1 MHNTE
6 YIEQQTEEDLEFEI
20 TDLDPSDHVGS
31 NTNSWLDTTLLAWQ
45 RLPLKR
51 RRWRL
56 ASALGLLLL
65 LAMLFSLNKASL
77 SRPRSLLHSSSAAS
91 LATPSFPQ
99 QDGIACLTDA
109 AWSPDS
115 QFIAVLGYTQDCP
128 QDEYVPGIVNLYN
141 VHSHHLMKQLHPDEA
156 IRRVLNGSLAFQGR
170 PFGQQPPVSGNKA
183 PALVLFYVHV
193 TWSPDGQ
200 RLAFTFEIALRQ
212 PLLHGVVLMNSND
225 TNAQVLL
232 QHQSASA
239 PLYAEWDT
247 QQTGSDPLN
256 ASPTAPSF
264 TPAPPALAYHWSTGG
279 TLVPETLLTDNQ
291 VPVAPQPGP
300 IGSPDGNTSF
310 TIWQPG
316 LAHIISLGGSFR
328 AYAWS
333 TDFAAW
339 SPGGRYLVDGIGL
352 SGLVQP
358 PGRLFPGYKAF
369 IASRIMQAPLL
380 PVHDAT
386 FLQVIQAATAIAW
399 SPNGRLLAAY
409 NARNI
414 VDLYDC
420 TNGRKLASL
429 LIHSSYAAPPVGAIA
444 MRWSPD
450 GSRLLLSSVP
460 WGLVYLWSPE
470 QLS

>member
-1 MHNTE
+1 MHDTD
-6 YIEQQTEEDLEFEI
+6 YIEQQTEEDIELEI
-20 TDLDPSDHVGS
+20 TDLDQSDHVGS
-31 NTNSWLDTTLLAWQ
+31 NTTCWLASKLLAWQ
-45 RLPLKR
+45 RLPPRR

-56 ASALGLLLL
+56 GSALGVLLLL
-65 LAMLFSLNKASL
+65 VTFFGLNKGAF
-77 SRPRSLLHSSSAAS
+77 SRPISLLHSPAGAA
-91 LATPSFPQ
+91 LATPSLLQ
-99 QDGIACLTDA
+99 QDGIACLADA

-115 QFIAVLGYTQDCP
+115 QFIAVLGYTQNCP

-156 IRRVLNGSLAFQGR
+156 IRRVLNGSLASQGR

-193 TWSPDGQ
+193 IWSPDGQ
-200 RLAFTFEIALRQ
+200 RLAFTFDIALRQ
-212 PLLHGVVLMNSND
+212 PLLHGVVLMNSDD

-232 QHQSASA
+232 QYQSASA
-239 PLYAEWDT
+239 PLNAEWDT

-256 ASPTAPSF
+256 TSPTAPSF
-264 TPAPPALAYHWSTGG
+264 KPVPPALAYHWGTGG
-279 TLVPETLLTDNQ
+279 ILVPETLLTDNQ

-300 IGSPDGNTSF
+300 VGSPDGNTSF

-316 LAHIISLGGSFR
+316 LAHVISLGGSFR

-352 SGLVQP
+352 TGLVQP

-369 IASRIMQAPLL
+369 IASRIVQAPLL

-399 SPNGRLLAAY
+399 SPAGRILAAY
-409 NARNI
+409 TARNI

-420 TNGRKLASL
+420 TSGRKLASL
-429 LIHSSYAAPPVGAIA
+429 LLHSSYAAPSVGAIA

-460 WGLVYLWSPE
+460 WGLVSLWSPE

>member
-1 MHNTE
+1 MAHPPPLIHSRPYGIVKWNQGPASSVDAYWGRCDLGEKCEEAAMHDTD
-6 YIEQQTEEDLEFEI
+6 YIEQQTAEDIEFEI
-20 TDLDPSDHVGS
+20 TDLDPSEHVGS
-31 NTNSWLDTTLLAWQ
+31 NTTSWFDTRLLAWQ
-45 RLPLKR
+45 RLPPR
-51 RRWRL
+51 RRHWRL
-56 ASALGLLLL
+56 ASALGVVLLLVT
-65 LAMLFSLNKASL
+65 FVNLNKGAF
-77 SRPRSLLHSSSAAS
+77 SRPRSLLHSPAVVT

-99 QDGIACLTDA
+99 QDGIACLADA

-115 QFIAVLGYTQDCP
+115 QFVAVLGYTQDCP

-200 RLAFTFEIALRQ
+200 RLAFTFEIALQQ

-300 IGSPDGNTSF
+300 IGSPAWLTSF
-310 TIWQPG
+310 PWEVRSEHMPG
-316 LAHIISLGGSFR
+316 VPISQHGHLAGAISWMALACRAWYSPLDGSF
-328 AYAWS
+328 
-333 TDFAAW
+333 
-339 SPGGRYLVDGIGL
+339 P
-352 SGLVQP
+352 
-358 PGRLFPGYKAF
+358 
-369 IASRIMQAPLL
+369 
-380 PVHDAT
+380 AT
-386 FLQVIQAATAIAW
+386 
-399 SPNGRLLAAY
+399 R
-409 NARNI
+409 
-414 VDLYDC
+414 
-420 TNGRKLASL
+420 
-429 LIHSSYAAPPVGAIA
+429 HSSPP
-444 MRWSPD
+444 
-450 GSRLLLSSVP
+450 
-460 WGLVYLWSPE
+460 E
-470 QLS
+470 

>member
-1 MHNTE
+1 MHDTD
-6 YIEQQTEEDLEFEI
+6 YIEQQTAEDIEFEI
-20 TDLDPSDHVGS
+20 TDLDPSEHVGS
-31 NTNSWLDTTLLAWQ
+31 NTTSWLDTRLLAWQ
-45 RLPLKR
+45 RLPPR
-51 RRWRL
+51 RRHWRL
-56 ASALGLLLL
+56 ASALGVVLLLVT
-65 LAMLFSLNKASL
+65 FVNLNKGAF
-77 SRPRSLLHSSSAAS
+77 SRPRSLLHSPAVVT

-99 QDGIACLTDA
+99 QDGIACLADA

-115 QFIAVLGYTQDCP
+115 QFVAVLGYTQDCP

-193 TWSPDGQ
+193 TWSPDGR

-256 ASPTAPSF
+256 ASPT
-264 TPAPPALAYHWSTGG
+264 
-279 TLVPETLLTDNQ
+279 
-291 VPVAPQPGP
+291 APQPGP

-358 PGRLFPGYKAF
+358 SGRLFPGYKAF
-369 IASRIMQAPLL
+369 ITSRIVQAPLL

-386 FLQVIQAATAIAW
+386 FLQVIQASTAIAW
-399 SPNGRLLAAY
+399 SPDGRILAAY
-409 NARNI
+409 SARNI

-420 TNGRKLASL
+420 TNVL
-429 LIHSSYAAPPVGAIA
+429 HP
-444 MRWSPD
+444 
-450 GSRLLLSSVP
+450 
-460 WGLVYLWSPE
+460 
-470 QLS
+470 